1 MDTEANQ
8 TSPIPRIRRANREGE
23 VNRPQCID
31 DLIDGDHRARIVW
44 GFVDGLDLSDLYT
57 KVKSVEDHPG
67 RPAIDAKIL
76 FAVWLYATLDGET
89 SARRIS
95 IFCKEF
101 NPYIWLCGGIEINH
115 HTLSDFYTSHA
126 NYLEK
131 QFTLHLA
138 SLNQQGL
145 VDLETVAQ
153 DGMRVRASA
162 GAASFRRKETLEESL
177 ESAEEHMAELVKQ
190 RAENPH
196 VTDKRKQAA
205 KERVARERCQRIAE
219 AQRQIPDVEAK
230 KTKKDRKK
238 ARVSTTDPDARVMK
252 VSDGGFRPA
261 YNVEFSTDIKHQ
273 IIVGVDVVNEG
284 SDQNQ
289 LGPMLEQI
297 HVRTGKYPDNALVDG
312 GFANQKEI
320 RNSTLIDV
328 TVYAPVPKPKDK
340 NRNRYQPMENDSKPV
355 ADWRKRMGTDE
366 AKVIYKD
373 RAATAECVNAIAHNR
388 GLCQFAVRGLKKV
401 KAVTLWFVLA
411 HNVMREASLRPL
423 VA

>member
-1 MDTEANQ
+1 MDTQTNQ
-8 TSPIPRIRRANREGE
+8 TPPIPRIRRANRECE
-23 VNRPQCID
+23 VIRPQCID
-31 DLIDGDHRARIVW
+31 DLIDEGHRARIVW
-44 GFVDGLDLSDLYT
+44 DFVEGIDLSDLYA

-76 FAVWLYATLDGET
+76 FAVWLYATLDSET

-95 IFCKEF
+95 TFCKEF

-126 NYLEK
+126 DCLEK

-138 SLNQQGL
+138 SLSQQGL

-162 GAASFRRKETLEESL
+162 GAASFRRRETLEESL
-177 ESAEEHMAELVKQ
+177 EAAEKHMDNLAKQ
-190 RAENPH
+190 RVENPL
-196 VTDKRKQAA
+196 VVDKRKQAA
-205 KERVARERCQRIAE
+205 KERAARERCERITE
-219 AQRQIPDVEAK
+219 AQDQLPDVEAK
-230 KTKKDRKK
+230 KVEKDRKK

-261 YNVEFSTDIKHQ
+261 YNVEFSTDTKHQ
-273 IIVGVDVVNEG
+273 IIVGVDVINEG

-297 HVRTGKYPDNALVDG
+297 HERTGKYPDNALVDG

-320 RNSTLIDV
+320 QNSTLIDV
-328 TVYAPVPKPKDK
+328 TVYAPVPKPKDN

-366 AKVIYKD
+366 AKEIYKD

-388 GLCQFAVRGLKKV
+388 GLSQFAVRGLKKV